1 MSIGRISGPLL
12 KANLLREGVDL
23 AFETD
28 LLYLDVNNMR
38 IGVNTDTPTHDLQVN
53 GTTRTIYL
61 ETDNLNVGDITISG
75 NTVNSSTGV
84 LNLAGFNGAAI
95 VYQNKLKVDFV
106 TIDGNII
113 STNAPNK
120 NLEIRP
126 NGDGSVE
133 IYAETTV
140 HGNLHATGNITA
152 DGNIQIGSS
161 DQSGGNA
168 DTVAF
173 NAEVASDIIP
183 DANETY
189 NLGSTDK
196 RWNNVYTSTLYT
208 DSVEVTDL
216 AVDGVQLNRRQG
228 KIYYVATNGNDTYS
242 GTHQNDP
249 YASLKKALTS
259 ATSGDTVFLYP
270 GTYTEIFPLTVPV
283 GVAVKGESLRSVT
296 IQPTVGTVDKDAFL
310 LNGETTVED
319 LTITGYRYNGT
330 NNTGYAFRFAN
341 NFTVTNKSPYIRNIT
356 VISRGSVTSASD
368 PYGFD
373 SNDAGKGVLL
383 DGSVANILSKEAA
396 CLFHAVTFFTPNQET
411 LTATNGTRVE
421 WLNCFSYFADKGMY
435 LYSGAT
441 GFANAGKTALRLS
454 GNTGT
459 FNVGDTVSY
468 YDIDGVTVLA
478 SGTIASKDLDGKLYL
493 TGKVNGLITA
503 EERGG
508 KTIVAHGDAKLSTSV
523 KKWGSASLAL
533 DGTGD
538 YAYVQSNV
546 DFAFGTGAWCVE
558 AWVYNTATNGSNQ
571 IIFDFRT
578 TDPQL
583 VPTIYIDGATNHL
596 HMSSS
601 GSVRIDTGVALAL
614 NTWTHIAVAKNGTS
628 TRFFVNGTQAGTT
641 YTDNSNYIQGPLTIG
656 SRYNYTNGFY
666 GYIDDLRISKGTAR
680 YTSTFTAPISVLEND
695 SFSVLLSRFDGT
707 NNSTTFLDE
716 TVLLQDIRSSS
727 SGTASKI
734 TLVDYSDFGVEVR
747 AIGSATVYGN
757 YGVEG
762 VGLGVVAYLIGHNLA
777 YIGVGKRSDNDTSFV
792 IQDNEIVE
800 TSGAKIYY
808 SSVDHKGDFRIGDLF
823 YVNQQDGSIE
833 FSNSNFF
840 INSENGITFT
850 NGGSTTFID
859 GTKIE
864 TGNLR
869 LSGNTFESI
878 VGPIN
883 VVSATDQVNFL
894 NNVNISGDLDVT
906 GNITIAG
913 NIQVGDQATDTV
925 NFVAGVDSDILPSIT
940 DQYNLGR
947 GDLEWKYLYATA
959 EDVGNVSIYDNIIT
973 TNAVNVDL
981 VLSSD
986 GGIVSVPTND
996 AEFGQNV
1003 TVNGTTTLLD
1013 TSITGTV
1020 AQTGDYTQTGNF
1032 TQNGNTDISGTLTVS
1047 GTGQFENILIDG
1059 NTISTTVPGT
1069 DLVLSGIVSI
1079 ENFRIQGHTITN
1091 TVSGSITEITHT
1103 GTGYFKIGG
1112 TGGFVVPVGDTTT
1125 RPAVLEPGMMR
1136 FNTTDQRIETWT
1148 GTLWTGIAGANAGIT
1163 AAEAEMQGITS
1174 AIIFG

>member
-1 MSIGRISGPLL
+1 
-12 KANLLREGVDL
+12 
-23 AFETD
+23 
-28 LLYLDVNNMR
+28 MR

-75 NTVNSSTGV
+75 NTVNSSTGI
-84 LNLAGFNGAAI
+84 LNLAGFNNSAI

-106 TIDGNII
+106 TIDSNII
-113 STNAPNK
+113 STNTSNK

-126 NGDGSVE
+126 DGTGTVE

-152 DGNIQIGSS
+152 DGNIQIGST

-173 NAEVASDIIP
+173 NAEVASNIIP
-183 DANETY
+183 DANETH

-208 DSVEVTDL
+208 DSVEVTNL
-216 AVDGVQLNRRQG
+216 AVDGIQLNRRQG

-249 YASLKKALTS
+249 YASLKKALLS
-259 ATSGDTVFLYP
+259 AGAGDTVFLYP
-270 GTYTEIFPLTVPV
+270 GTYTEIFPLTVKP
-283 GVAVKGESLRSVT
+283 GVSVKGESIRSVT
-296 IQPTVGTVDKDAFL
+296 IQPTVGTIDKDAFL

-319 LTITGYRYNGT
+319 LTITGYQYNGT

-341 NFTVTNKSPYIRNIT
+341 NFTVTTKSPYIRNVT
-356 VISRGSVTSASD
+356 VISKGSVTSASD

-396 CLFHAVTFFTPNQET
+396 CLFNSVTFFTPNQEC
-411 LTATNGTRVE
+411 LLATNGVRVE
-421 WLNCFSYFADKGMY
+421 WLNSFSYFADKGMY

-441 GFANAGKTALRLS
+441 GFANAGKTALRLTS
-454 GNTGT
+454 TTGT
-459 FNVGDTVSY
+459 FNVSDTLSY
-468 YDIDGVTVLA
+468 YDTDGVTVLA
-478 SGTIASKDLDGKLYL
+478 SGTIAKKDTDGKIYL
-493 TGKVNGLITA
+493 TGKVNGLVTA
-503 EERGG
+503 DERGG
-508 KTIVAHGDAKLSTSV
+508 KTIVAHANAKLSTSV

-533 DGTGD
+533 DGTTD
-538 YAYVQSNV
+538 YATVQSNS
-546 DFAFGTGAWCVE
+546 DFAFGTGDFCLE
-558 AWVYNTATNGSNQ
+558 AWIYNTTNPNANQ
-571 IIFDFRT
+571 ILFDFRT
-578 TDPQL
+578 TSPQT
-583 VPTIYIDGATNHL
+583 VPTLYLQQTTNTLRYVADGTVHLESATA
-596 HMSSS
+596 
-601 GSVRIDTGVALAL
+601 IPL
-614 NTWTHIAVAKNGTS
+614 NTWTHVAVAKVSGITKLFINGT
-628 TRFFVNGTQAGTT
+628 
-641 YTDNSNYIQGPLTIG
+641 NSGGSFADAHTYIQGPLTLG
-656 SRYNYTNGFY
+656 ARFDTTTSFY
-666 GYIDDLRISKGTAR
+666 GYIDDVRISKGNGR
-680 YTSTFTAPISVLEND
+680 YSSNFTAPITVLEND
-695 SFSVLLSRFDGT
+695 SYTVLLSRFDGT
-707 NNSTTFLDE
+707 TNSTIFVDE

-727 SGTASKI
+727 GGTASKI

-757 YGVEG
+757 YGVTGNG
-762 VGLGVVAYLIGHNLA
+762 VGVVAYLIGHNLA

-800 TSGAKIYY
+800 DNGAKIYY

-823 YVNQQDGSIE
+823 YVNQQDGSIQ

-840 INSENGITFT
+840 INSQNGITFT
-850 NGGSTTFID
+850 NGGNTTFID

-947 GDLEWKYLYATA
+947 SDLEWKHLYATA
-959 EDVGNVSIYDNIIT
+959 EDVGNVSIHDNIIT
-973 TNAVNVDL
+973 TNDYNVDL
-981 VLSSD
+981 VLSSN
-986 GGIVSVPTND
+986 GGIVSIPDND
-996 AEFGQNV
+996 AQFGKDF
-1003 TVNGTTTLLD
+1003 TVNGTTSLLA
-1013 TSITGTV
+1013 TNIVGTV
-1020 AQTGDYTQTGNF
+1020 TQIGDYTQTGDF
-1032 TQNGNTDISGTLTVS
+1032 TQHGNTDIDGTLTVS

-1069 DLVLSGIVSI
+1069 DLVLSGTVSI

-1091 TVSGSITEITHT
+1091 TVANSITEITHT

-1112 TGGFVVPVGDTTT
+1112 TGGFVVPVGATET

-1148 GTLWTGIAGANAGIT
+1148 GQYWTGIAGANAGIT

>member
-12 KANLLREGVDL
+12 KANLLREGVNL

-38 IGVNTDTPTHDLQVN
+38 IGVNTDAPTHDLQVN

-75 NTVNSSTGV
+75 NTVDSSTGI

-113 STNAPNK
+113 STNDTNK
-120 NLEIRP
+120 NLELRP
-126 NGDGSVE
+126 DGLGTVE
-133 IYAETTV
+133 IYADTTV

-152 DGNIQIGSS
+152 DGNITIG
-161 DQSGGNA
+161 DTNTDNITFNA
-168 DTVAF
+168 DI
-173 NAEVASDIIP
+173 ASSIIP
-183 DANETY
+183 NETETY
-189 NLGSTDK
+189 NLGSSDK

-208 DSVEVTDL
+208 DSVEVIDL
-216 AVDGVQLNRRQG
+216 SVDGVQLNRRQG

-259 ATSGDTVFLYP
+259 ASAGDTVFLYP

-283 GVAVKGESLRSVT
+283 GVVVKGKSIRSVT
-296 IQPTVGTVDKDAFL
+296 IQPTVATVDKDAFL

-341 NFTVTNKSPYIRNIT
+341 NFTVTTKSPYVRNVT
-356 VISRGSVTSASD
+356 VISRGSVTSAGD

-373 SNDAGKGVLL
+373 SNDAGKGILL

-396 CLFHAVTFFTPNQET
+396 CLFNSVTFFTPNQEC
-411 LTATNGTRVE
+411 LIATNGVRVE
-421 WLNCFSYFADKGMY
+421 WLNSFSYFADKGMY

-454 GNTGT
+454 GTTGT
-459 FNVGDTVSY
+459 FNVGNTISY
-468 YDIDGVTVLA
+468 YDTDGVTVLA
-478 SGTIASKDLDGKLYL
+478 SGTIAAKDTDGKLYL
-493 TGKVNGLITA
+493 TGKVAGLQTA
-503 EERGG
+503 TARGG
-508 KTIVAHGDAKLSTSV
+508 KTIVANGNAKLSTSV
-523 KKWGSASLAL
+523 KKWGSASLSL

-538 YAYVQSNV
+538 YASVPTHP
-546 DFAFGTGAWCVE
+546 DFRYGTGNWTIE
-558 AWVYNTATNGSNQ
+558 LWFYKTGTTGGIQ
-571 IIFDFRT
+571 QLIDFRSAA
-578 TDPQL
+578 PQL
-583 VPTIYIDGATNHL
+583 APTLYLTAVGTPTFNVNAVNVITA
-596 HMSSS
+596 SSA
-601 GSVRIDTGVALAL
+601 VAN
-614 NTWTHIAVAKNGTS
+614 NTWTHIAVSKSGTS
-628 TRFFVNGTQAGTT
+628 TKMFINGTQTGST
-641 YTDNSNYIQGPLTIG
+641 YTDNNNYIQGPLTIG
-656 SRYNYTNGFY
+656 ARFDGASGFL
-666 GYIDDLRISKGTAR
+666 GYLDDVRISKGVAR
-680 YTSTFTAPISVLEND
+680 YTTTFTAPTSILSSDTYTV
-695 SFSVLLSRFDGT
+695 FLSRFDGA
-707 NNSTTFLDE
+707 NASTIFVDE
-716 TVLLQDIRSSS
+716 NVLIQDIRNSTN
-727 SGTASKI
+727 GATATKI
-734 TLVDYSDFGVEVR
+734 DLVDYSDFGVEVR

-757 YGVEG
+757 YGIEG
-762 VGLGVVAYLIGHNLA
+762 AGLGVVAYLIGQNLA
-777 YIGVGKRSDNDTSFV
+777 YIGVGKRSDNDISHV

-800 TSGAKIYY
+800 TGGAKIYY
-808 SSVDHKGDFRIGDLF
+808 SSVDHKGNFRIGDLF

-840 INSENGITFT
+840 INSQNGITFT
-850 NGGSTTFID
+850 NGGNTTFID

-878 VGPIN
+878 TGAIN
-883 VVSATDQVNFL
+883 VESATDEINFL
-894 NNVNISGDLDVT
+894 NNVNIAGNLDVT
-906 GNITIAG
+906 GNITISG
-913 NIQVGDQATDTV
+913 NIQVGDQTTDTV
-925 NFVAGVDSDILPSIT
+925 NFVAGVNSDILPSTT
-940 DQYNLGR
+940 DEYDLGR
-947 GDLEWKYLYATA
+947 SDLRWDNLYANQSTIGL
-959 EDVGNVSIYDNIIT
+959 VNISQNTIT
-973 TNAVNVDL
+973 TTETNTDL
-981 VLSSD
+981 VLSSN
-986 GGIVSVPTND
+986 GGIISIPNND
-996 AEFGQNV
+996 AEFGQDV
-1003 TVNGTTTLLD
+1003 TVNGTSTLLD
-1013 TSITGTV
+1013 TNITGTV
-1020 AQTGDYTQTGNF
+1020 DQTGDYTQTGDF
-1032 TQNGNTDISGTLTVS
+1032 TQNGNTDINGTLTVT

-1069 DLVLSGIVSI
+1069 DLVLSGTVSI
-1079 ENFRIQGHTITN
+1079 ENFRIQGNTITN
-1091 TVSGSITEITHT
+1091 TVLGSITEIIHT

-1112 TGGFVVPVGDTTT
+1112 TGGFVVPKGDTGS
-1125 RPAVLEPGMMR
+1125 RPVVLEPGMMR

-1148 GTLWTGIAGANAGIT
+1148 GQFWTGIAGANAGIT

>member
-12 KANLLREGVDL
+12 KANLLREGVNL

-38 IGVNTDTPTHDLQVN
+38 IGVNTDTPTHDLQVS
-53 GTTRTIYL
+53 GTTRTTYL

-75 NTVNSSTGV
+75 NTVDSSTGI

-113 STNAPNK
+113 STNDPNK
-120 NLEIRP
+120 NLELRP
-126 NGDGSVE
+126 DGTGTVE
-133 IYAETTV
+133 IYADTTV
-140 HGNLHATGNITA
+140 HGNIHATGNITA
-152 DGNIQIGSS
+152 DGNITIG
-161 DQSGGNA
+161 DTDTDNITFNA
-168 DTVAF
+168 DI
-173 NAEVASDIIP
+173 ASDIIP
-183 DANETY
+183 DDNEIHD
-189 NLGSTDK
+189 LGSTDK

-216 AVDGVQLNRRQG
+216 SVDGVQLNRRQG
-228 KIYYVATNGNDTYS
+228 KIYYVAHNGNDTYS

-249 YASLKKALTS
+249 FASLKKALTS
-259 ATSGDTVFLYP
+259 ASSGDTVFLYP

-283 GVAVKGESLRSVT
+283 GVSIKGESLRSVT
-296 IQPTVGTVDKDAFL
+296 VQPTVGTVDKDVFL
-310 LNGETTVED
+310 LNGETTIED
-319 LTITGYRYNGT
+319 LTITGYRYNST

-341 NFTVTNKSPYIRNIT
+341 NFTVTTKSPYVRNVT
-356 VISRGSVTSASD
+356 VISRGSVTSAGD

-396 CLFHAVTFFTPNQET
+396 CLFNSVTFFTPNQEC
-411 LTATNGTRVE
+411 LLATNGVRVE
-421 WLNCFSYFADKGMY
+421 WLNSFSYFADKGMY

-454 GNTGT
+454 GDTGT
-459 FNVGDTVSY
+459 FSVGDTLSY
-468 YDIDGVTVLA
+468 YDTDGVTVLA
-478 SGTIASKDLDGKLYL
+478 SGTIASKDADGKLYL
-493 TGKVNGLITA
+493 TGKTNGLVTSD
-503 EERGG
+503 ERGG
-508 KTIVAHGDAKLSTSV
+508 KTIVAYGDAKLSTSIR
-523 KKWGSASLAL
+523 KWGSASLAL
-533 DGTGD
+533 DGTVD
-538 YAYVQSNV
+538 YAYVQSNI
-546 DFAFGTGAWCVE
+546 DFAFGAGAWCVE
-558 AWVYNTATNGSNQ
+558 AWIYNTTAIGTTKT
-571 IIFDFRT
+571 IFDFRPNST
-578 TDPQL
+578 VGFYPLVNLQTDGHLQL
-583 VPTIYIDGATNHL
+583 GANGIVL
-596 HMSSS
+596 
-601 GSVRIDTGVALAL
+601 IDTGVLIPQ
-614 NTWTHIAVAKNGTS
+614 NTWTHIAIACDGTS
-628 TRFFVNGTQAGTT
+628 TRAFVNGTQAGST
-641 YTDNSNYIQGPLTIG
+641 YTDNNTYVQGPLTIG
-656 SRYNYTNGFY
+656 ARFDGTLGFT
-666 GYIDDLRISKGTAR
+666 GYIDDVRISKGTAR
-680 YTSTFTAPISVLEND
+680 YTTTFTAPMAVLEND
-695 SFSVLLSRFDGT
+695 SYTVLLSHFDGT
-707 NNSTTFLDE
+707 DNSTTFLDE

-727 SGTASKI
+727 GGTASKI

-800 TSGAKIYY
+800 TTGAKIYY

-823 YVNQQDGSIE
+823 YVNQQDGTIQ
-833 FSNSNFF
+833 FTNSNFF

-850 NGGSTTFID
+850 NGASTTFID

-878 VGPIN
+878 TGAIN
-883 VVSATDQVNFL
+883 VESATDQINFL
-894 NNVNISGDLDVT
+894 NNVNITGDLDVT

-913 NIQVGDQATDTV
+913 NIQVGDQTTDTV
-925 NFVAGVDSDILPSIT
+925 NFVAGVNSDILPSET
-940 DQYNLGR
+940 DQYDLGSSGLR
-947 GDLEWKYLYATA
+947 WANLYANESTIGL
-959 EDVGNVSIYDNIIT
+959 VNISQNTIT
-973 TNAVNVDL
+973 TTATNTDL
-981 VLSSD
+981 VLSSN
-986 GGIVSVPTND
+986 GGIVSIPNND
-996 AEFGQNV
+996 AEFGQDV
-1003 TVNGTTTLLD
+1003 TVSGTTTLLD
-1013 TSITGTV
+1013 TNVTGTV

-1032 TQNGNTDISGTLTVS
+1032 TQTGNTDISGTLTVS
-1047 GTGQFENILIDG
+1047 GTGQFENILISG

-1069 DLVLSGIVSI
+1069 DLVLSGTVSI
-1079 ENFRIQGHTITN
+1079 ENFRIQGNTITN
-1091 TVSGSITEITHT
+1091 TVSGSITEITQT

-1112 TGGFVVPVGDTTT
+1112 TGGFVVPRGDTGS

-1148 GTLWTGIAGANAGIT
+1148 GQFWTGIAGANAGIT